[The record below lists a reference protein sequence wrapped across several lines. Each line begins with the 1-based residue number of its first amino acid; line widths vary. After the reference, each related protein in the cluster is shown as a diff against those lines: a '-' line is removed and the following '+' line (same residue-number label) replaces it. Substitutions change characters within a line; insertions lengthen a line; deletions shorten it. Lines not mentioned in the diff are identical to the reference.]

1 MIFTNGLI
9 FRGEEGFIPG
19 GFTVEKGR
27 FTEVFEESPRGDVDL
42 QGAKVIPGL
51 VDIHIHGALGA
62 DFSDG
67 DQAGLARMGT
77 YLATRGITSF
87 LPTSMTL
94 PYETLQRA
102 FATAASLKE
111 QLPQGCARILG
122 IHMEGPFFSEKK
134 KGAQNGAYLKNP
146 DAEAFLQLQKSC
158 GGLIRLVDVAPELE
172 GALNFTRAVSSENTL
187 VSAAHTDADYE
198 ESRALY
204 DAGANHLTHLY
215 NAMPGIHHREPGVIG
230 AASEAGA
237 FAELISDGYHVH
249 PSAVRMAFKLFPHR
263 ICLISDA
270 LRCLGMPEGEYELG
284 GQQIR
289 LKDGVARLPEGT
301 IAGAARDLFEDMQNA
316 IAFGIPEAEAIL
328 AASLNPARSVNLDR
342 EVGSIEVGKLGDFV
356 ICDNALK
363 RQAVYIG
370 GTSVPEGNRKG
381 EASNTCQHYS

>member
-1 MIFTNGLI
+1 MRYTNALV
-9 FRGEEGFIPG
+9 FRGEKGFVPG
-19 GFTVEKGR
+19 GFAVEEGR
-27 FTEVFEESPRGDVDL
+27 FTEVFEGSRPGEVDL
-42 QGAKVIPGL
+42 HGAKVIPGL

-94 PYETLQRA
+94 PYEHLQRA
-102 FATAASLKE
+102 FAGAAALGE
-111 QLPQGCARILG
+111 QNPPRSARILG

-134 KGAQNGAYLKNP
+134 KGAQNGAYLQEP
-146 DAEAFLQLQKSC
+146 DVAAFQQLQAIC
-158 GGLIRLVDVAPELE
+158 GGLIRLVDLAPELK
-172 GALNFTRAVSSENTL
+172 GAVDFTRRVLGENTL
-187 VSAAHTDADYE
+187 VSVAHTDANYE
-198 ESRALY
+198 EAQAVFA
-204 DAGANHLTHLY
+204 AGANHLTHLF

-230 AASEAGA
+230 AGAEAGA
-237 FAELISDGYHVH
+237 YAELICDGYHVH

-270 LRCLGMPEGEYELG
+270 LRCMGMPEGEYELG
-284 GQQIR
+284 GQRVFLQE
-289 LKDGVARLPEGT
+289 GVARLPEGT

-342 EVGSIEVGKLGDFV
+342 EVGSIEVGKIGDFV

-370 GTSVPEGNRKG
+370 GTSVSEGNRKG